1 MSLITC
7 PECNKQISEY
17 AEACPNCG
25 YPIKNI
31 KVKHDIPESILCPI
45 CGRKN
50 VKESLS
56 NSNMHCKVC
65 GADLSNLDKLKD
77 QIKQN
82 QQQSAQQNTPK
93 CPTCQ
98 STNIKKISVTSKATN
113 AVLFGLFGN
122 KRKKQFHCNSCG
134 YEW

>member
-122 KRKKQFHCNSCG
+122 KRNKQFHCNSCG

>member
-82 QQQSAQQNTPK
+82 QQQSTQQNPPK
-93 CPTCQ
+93 CPTCG
-98 STNIKKISVTSKATN
+98 STNIEKISVGKKIGGSM
-113 AVLFGLFGN
+113 LFGLFSSDVKN
-122 KRKKQFHCNSCG
+122 TMHCKDCG
-134 YEW
+134 AKW

>member
-98 STNIKKISVTSKATN
+98 STNIKKISATSKATN

-122 KRKKQFHCNSCG
+122 KRNKQFHCNSCG